1 MYLNFDPFPSLT
13 TERLLLRQL
22 SIADKEEIFFLRS
35 DKDVLEFVD
44 IPKAQS
50 VNDAIAFIEKIN
62 IYIANNESVMWALT
76 LKNSDTLI
84 GNICL
89 WNMDAENNK
98 AEIGYMLHPKCQGKG
113 LMQEALEK
121 IINYGFETMQLNSIV
136 ADLHAGNLKSLK
148 LLVKN
153 GFMYETSNGDYVIYS
168 LQKPNP

>member
-1 MYLNFDPFPSLT
+1 MYLNFDPFPTLT
-13 TERLLLRQL
+13 TERLVLRQMNV
-22 SIADKEEIFFLRS
+22 ADQDEIFFLRS

-62 IYIANNESVMWALT
+62 NYIANNESVMWALT

-113 LMQEALEK
+113 LMQEAVEK
-121 IINYGFETMQLNSIV
+121 IINYGFEIMQLNSIV